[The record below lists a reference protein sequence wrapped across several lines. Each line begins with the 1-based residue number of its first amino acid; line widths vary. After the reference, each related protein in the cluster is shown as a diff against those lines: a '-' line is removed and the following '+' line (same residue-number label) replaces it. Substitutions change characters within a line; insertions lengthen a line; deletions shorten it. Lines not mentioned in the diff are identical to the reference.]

1 MIGVTH
7 LLEEVALA
15 QRVVVMEQ
23 GQIVMNDTPATLF
36 ADIAKLR
43 ELKLMI
49 PEPIDLAIRL
59 RNIGIPISQQA
70 VTVEAI
76 AQELAL

>member
-1 MIGVTH
+1 MI
-7 LLEEVALA
+7 A
-15 QRVVVMEQ
+15 
-23 GQIVMNDTPATLF
+23 
-36 ADIAKLR
+36 
-43 ELKLMI
+43 
-49 PEPIDLAIRL
+49 EPIYLAIRL